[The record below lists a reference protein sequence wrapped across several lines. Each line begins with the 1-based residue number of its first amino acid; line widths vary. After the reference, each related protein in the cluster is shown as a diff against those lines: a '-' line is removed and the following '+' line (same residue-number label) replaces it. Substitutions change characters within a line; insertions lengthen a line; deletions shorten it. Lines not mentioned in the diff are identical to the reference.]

1 MTGEIRALDDRTVR
15 EIAAGEVVERPASV
29 VKELVE
35 NALDAGASRVA
46 VAVENGGIDGIRVR
60 DDGAGIPPDEI
71 PMAVAKH
78 ATSKLDGMDDLD
90 AGVATL
96 GFRGEALH
104 SVGAVAELTVR
115 SRTPDADTGAEL
127 VVDHGDEGEV
137 EPAGSPVGTTVEV
150 RDLFGRTP
158 ARRKFLKTPATE
170 FDRVSGVVSAYALAN
185 PDVAVSLEH
194 DGREVFASPGDG
206 NRRSAVLAV
215 YGREVAESMV
225 DVEFASESGAV
236 TVTGLVSHP
245 ETTRAGREYLT
256 TYVNDRWVR
265 DGDLR
270 GAVVDAY
277 GGQLATDRYPF
288 AVLFVDVPAAAV
300 DVNVH
305 PRKTEVRFDDDADV
319 IGTVR
324 EAVRSAL
331 LDHGLVRS
339 SAPRGRS
346 APDEAAVDPEVVG
359 GAGTDHERAAAERR
373 AAEGGDASGDDGD
386 GADDRSDSAGGTADA
401 TSRGTEATSS
411 VLDAWGSSDAGTAED
426 PPDAPEDGISPPD
439 RDENDGS
446 AADGDDGSGAPESDA
461 ADAPSGAADDDAW
474 SVDIGDAGDAASDR
488 PTDHPERGR
497 TDATAGGA
505 PSPRAWQ
512 TEDGQ
517 RDGAGEDGGTDDT
530 GGLNDDGD
538 SDEPE
543 ESTLTPDADRERTWG
558 APSQA
563 TLAGGTTDERTDRT
577 RLPAMRVLGQYD
589 DTYVVC
595 ETDAGLVLVDQH
607 AADER
612 VNYERLQRSVGDG
625 APAQTLAAPVELEL
639 TARESELFETFR
651 DALREVG
658 FRAERVDAP
667 AGNDDSTDGGG
678 SAERSGAPSHA
689 VAVTA
694 VPAVFDATLDPDL
707 LRDVLAA
714 FADEVTTGDRPV
726 SEVADA
732 LLADLAC
739 YPSVTGNTSLTEGS
753 VTELLDALDDCENP
767 YACPHGRPVIVEFG
781 RAEIEDRFERDY
793 PGHGG
798 RRAE

>member
-60 DDGAGIPPDEI
+60 DDGEGIPPEQI
-71 PMAVAKH
+71 PKAVAKH
-78 ATSKLDGMDDLD
+78 ATSKLDGMADLD

-115 SRTPDADTGAEL
+115 SRTPDADTGSEL
-127 VVDHGDEGEV
+127 VVDHGDETDV
-137 EPAGSPVGTTVEV
+137 RAAGCPVGTTVEV

-170 FDRVSGVVSAYALAN
+170 FDRVNGVVSAYALAN

-206 NRRSAVLAV
+206 DRRSAVLAV

-236 TVTGLVSHP
+236 EVHGLVSHP

-288 AVLFVDVPAAAV
+288 AVLFVDVPATAV

-305 PRKTEVRFDDDADV
+305 PRKTEVRFDEDAAV
-319 IGTVR
+319 METVR
-324 EAVRSAL
+324 EAVREAL
-331 LDHGLVRS
+331 LSHGLLRS

-346 APDEAAVDPEVVG
+346 APDEAAIDPEVVG
-359 GAGTDHERAAAERR
+359 GAGTDHERAAADRR
-373 AAEGGDASGDDGD
+373 GAENDSGDSAESP
-386 GADDRSDSAGGTADA
+386 GADT
-401 TSRGTEATSS
+401 TSS
-411 VLDAWGSSDAGTAED
+411 VLDAWGG
-426 PPDAPEDGISPPD
+426 
-439 RDENDGS
+439 
-446 AADGDDGSGAPESDA
+446 SDA
-461 ADAPSGAADDDAW
+461 ATPDDPKDAPSDEGSVPVATDERAGGDEAEGDTEDATTPDEAAPVGVDSDGADAAGGDDAW
-474 SVDIGDAGDAASDR
+474 RVDVSASDASR
-488 PTDHPERGR
+488 PTDHPARGR
-497 TDATAGGA
+497 TDATAGDA
-505 PSPRAWQ
+505 PTPRAWQ
-512 TEDGQ
+512 TDT
-517 RDGAGEDGGTDDT
+517 AGDASGNAEGDDDADDADDADNAADATGGT
-530 GGLNDDGD
+530 
-538 SDEPE
+538 SSASERRDEG
-543 ESTLTPDADRERTWG
+543 SRSWG
-558 APSQA
+558 APSQS
-563 TLAGGTTDERTDRT
+563 TLAGGTTDERTEHD

-612 VNYERLQRSVGDG
+612 VNYERLQRAVGDG
-625 APAQTLAAPVELEL
+625 APTQTLAAPVTLEL

-651 DALREVG
+651 EALGEIG
-658 FRAERVDAP
+658 FRAERAAADA
-667 AGNDDSTDGGG
+667 DDT
-678 SAERSGAPSHA
+678 HA

-714 FADEVTTGDRPV
+714 FADEVTAADRPV

-753 VTELLDALDDCENP
+753 VADLLDALDDCENP
-767 YACPHGRPVIVEFG
+767 YACPHGRPVLVEFG
-781 RAEIEDRFERDY
+781 AEEIEDRFERDY